1 MELIFLAVLFVFLLI
16 LMSRR
21 MPLYYAMGAST
32 ILGFF
37 LFRVSPKNALDV
49 IYRGI
54 FSRTT
59 LYLVLAF
66 YTITYLQRMLEKR
79 EHLILAETS
88 LTKLFGSRR
97 INAMVAPFV
106 VGLLPSVGAVL
117 IAKPIVDNAAK
128 DDLSVEERCFVTS
141 FYRHISEIFL
151 PTYATIIL
159 VMELSGVEMTSFV
172 LAMLPLVFLLFFLG
186 FIFYVRK
193 IPQSNAPE
201 NVDKKAELKNLW
213 VSLWAIGASIVLI
226 LSFKLPVHKAVFPVV
241 IVSAFVNRFTWQ
253 ELKPMFRSAF
263 EVRLIL
269 TTLTITVFKE
279 LPTFSGVIDTLPEF
293 FSTLP
298 LPPVIIFGLIFF
310 LGTLLAGSQAMIA
323 MMLPISVATLGSS
336 LGLIIF
342 LMSLVFIAS
351 QISPTH
357 VCLGV
362 ITEAY
367 NLPFTS
373 LVKKT
378 FPVLISFILI
388 ASFYSYGIFLF
399 F

>member
-37 LFRVSPKNALDV
+37 LFKLSPRDALEL

-54 FSRTT
+54 FSKTT
-59 LYLVLAF
+59 LYLLLAF
-66 YTITYLQRMLEKR
+66 YTITYLQRMMEKR
-79 EHLILAETS
+79 NHLILAETS
-88 LTKLFGSRR
+88 LTRLFGSRR

-117 IAKPIVDNAAK
+117 IAKPIVDNAAR
-128 DDLSVEERCFVTS
+128 DDLTVEERCFVTS
-141 FYRHISEIFL
+141 FYRHISEMFL

-172 LAMLPLVFLLFFLG
+172 FAMLPLVFVLFLLG
-186 FIFYVRK
+186 YIFYVRK
-193 IPQSNAPE
+193 IPRSKPPE
-201 NVDKKAELKNLW
+201 GVDKKVELKNLF
-213 VSLWAIGASIVLI
+213 VSLWAIGTSIVLI
-226 LSFKLPVHKAVFPVV
+226 LSFKLPVHKAVLPVV
-241 IVSAFVNRFTWQ
+241 IVSVFVNRFTWQ
-253 ELKPMFRSAF
+253 ELKPMLCSAF

-269 TTLTITVFKE
+269 TTLAIMVFKE
-279 LPTFSGVIDTLPEF
+279 LLTFSGVIDSLPEF

-298 LPPVIIFGLIFF
+298 LPPVIIFGFIFF
-310 LGTLLAGSQAMIA
+310 LGTLLAGGQAMIA

-336 LGLIIF
+336 IGLMVFI
-342 LMSLVFIAS
+342 MSLVFIAS

-367 NLPFTS
+367 DLPYTS

-378 FPVLISFILI
+378 LPVLISFIIISSL
-388 ASFYSYGIFLF
+388 YSYGIFLF